1 MRSVAAS
8 AMKHKNLTI
17 GAMLVGFFLFIAIFS
32 FWLSPHSFSEIVSTD
47 LKLPPSFMGGSK
59 IFLLGTDDLGRDV
72 LSRLL
77 IGASFSFGIG
87 LAVVF
92 FSVGVGTILGLLA
105 GYFRGSTDEVLSRLI
120 DILLSLPSLLLGLAV
135 VTVLGPSLMNTVI
148 AISFVSIPSCF
159 RLIRSAAM
167 EQKVKDYVVAAQA
180 LGASHSRI
188 ILRHILPNIFPM
200 ILIQCVFG
208 FSDGILNAA
217 ALGFLGLGVQAPYP
231 EWGTMLSDSKAMLET
246 SPALV
251 ILPGLCIL
259 LLVLGFNLLGDGLRD
274 KYDPKMKF

>member
-1 MRSVAAS
+1 
-8 AMKHKNLTI
+8 MKFRYKNLLI
-17 GAMLVGFFLFIAIFS
+17 GGLLVGFFFALAVFS
-32 FWLSPHSFSEIVSTD
+32 KWLSPYSYSEIVTQD
-47 LKLPPSFMGGSK
+47 LKLPPSFIGGGSNQ
-59 IFLLGTDDLGRDV
+59 FLFGTDDLGRDV

-77 IGASFSFGIG
+77 VGSSFSFGIG

-92 FSVGVGTILGLLA
+92 FSVGIGTFLGILS
-105 GYFRGSTDEVLSRLI
+105 GYFRGWLDEVLSRGV

-135 VTVLGPSLMNTVI
+135 VTVLGPSLLNTVV

-159 RLIRSAAM
+159 RLIRSAVM
-167 EQKVKDYVVAAQA
+167 EQKVRDYVVAAQA
-180 LGASHSRI
+180 LGAGPTRI
-188 ILRHILPNIFPM
+188 IVKHIMPNIFPM

-246 SPALV
+246 SPHLV

-274 KYDPKMKF
+274 KYDPKMR